1 MRSPFLSEPFV
12 KPKKVEQVMRK
23 ATRSEKSSPPVE
35 HSARWDDF
43 VVRIPKAFHGNPL
56 SLLLDSHPTR
66 SDPSPRGG
74 RAGGGESLTLTGK
87 LGV

>member
-12 KPKKVEQVMRK
+12 KPKRVEQVMRK
-23 ATRSEKSSPPVE
+23 TTADATPV

-43 VVRIPKAFHGNPL
+43 VVRIPKAFHGDPL
-56 SLLLDSHPTR
+56 SLLLDSHRTR
-66 SDPSPRGG
+66 SEPDARSPRG
-74 RAGGGESLTLTGK
+74 AGGDESLTLTGK